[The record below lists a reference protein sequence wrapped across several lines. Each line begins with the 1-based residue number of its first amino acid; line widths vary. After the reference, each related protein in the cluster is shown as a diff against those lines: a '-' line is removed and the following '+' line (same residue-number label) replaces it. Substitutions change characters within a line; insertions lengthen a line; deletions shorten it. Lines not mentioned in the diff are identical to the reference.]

1 LLNASEA
8 GDVTTAA
15 KVVNKLGHKFELDP
29 PVKQTEVSGSIE
41 VERTV
46 TICAA
51 CREPIPRSARG
62 ELLLATAPLG
72 GRARTNTSKG

>member
-51 CREPIPRSARG
+51 CREPISSRRAAAGHRTARWQG
-62 ELLLATAPLG
+62 A
-72 GRARTNTSKG
+72 NQY

>member
-8 GDVTTAA
+8 GDVTTA
-15 KVVNKLGHKFELDP
+15 KKEVNKLGHKFELDP

-41 VERTV
+41 AERTV

-51 CREPIPRSARG
+51 CREPVAGLPVMIRPPSK
-62 ELLLATAPLG
+62 P
-72 GRARTNTSKG
+72 ARTP